1 MVPTRAI
8 FLAGAAALALL
19 PAAAIAQSPASDPAA
34 LEARLKQLEEA
45 VASLRAE
52 LDAARAQV
60 AKTEASV
67 TAQSAASRAT
77 EVRIAAMEGKPAA
90 PAEGFRVGGT
100 TLKIGGFI
108 KTVANVTRYSGGEI
122 APLALGRDFYLP
134 QQIPIGGPRPT
145 TENDF
150 SAKQTR
156 LYLSLSTDVGKHSL
170 KGYVETDFQTA
181 TGTQGSERTT
191 NGYDLALRRA
201 YIQFDNLLIGQD
213 WSTFQYVAALPETT
227 DFIGPTEGSVFVRQ
241 PLIRYSLKLS
251 KAATLHVA
259 LENPQ
264 TSTATT
270 TSPALVEND
279 DNHLPDLISRLN
291 YAAPFG
297 ELSLAGAVFQ
307 LRAENG
313 QQRDAQVG
321 WGLSAAGK
329 IPFGAGKRFDLRFM
343 ASYGHGLGRYLGLNF
358 APDAIVQAGTGTLL
372 LTENFAAFGAVR
384 VPWTDKLRSSVMF
397 GFQTVGYPVGL
408 APGTFNAFNRQAWSG
423 AANLFWSPVKGFDLG
438 IEYRHGERRL
448 VSGATGQL
456 DRVELAGKYTF

>member
-1 MVPTRAI
+1 MARSRAML
-8 FLAGAAALALL
+8 LA
-19 PAAAIAQSPASDPAA
+19 AAAIVAAPGAARAQAADPAA
-34 LEARLKQLEEA
+34 MEARLKQLEEA
-45 VASLRAE
+45 VAALRAE
-52 LDAARAQV
+52 LDAARAQ
-60 AKTEASV
+60 AARTEASV
-67 TAQSAASRAT
+67 IAQGAATKAT

-90 PAEGFRVGGT
+90 PAEGFRVGGMNV
-100 TLKIGGFI
+100 KIGGFI
-108 KTVANVTRYSGGEI
+108 KTVANSTTYSGGKI

-134 QQIPIGGPRPT
+134 QQIPIGGVRPT

-156 LYLSLSTDVGKHSL
+156 LFLALSGDVGRHVL

-181 TGTQGSERTT
+181 AGTQGTERTT

-251 KAATLHVA
+251 KAATLHLA
-259 LENPQ
+259 IENPQ

-270 TSPALVEND
+270 ASPTLIEND
-279 DNHLPDLISRLN
+279 DNHLPDFVSRLN
-291 YAAPFG
+291 YAASFG

-313 QQRDAQVG
+313 VQRDAQIG
-321 WGLSAAGK
+321 WGLSTAGK
-329 IPFGAGKRFDLRFM
+329 IPFGAGKRYDLRFM
-343 ASYGHGLGRYLGLNF
+343 ASYGQGLGRYLGLNF
-358 APDAIVQAGTGTLL
+358 APDAILEPATGKLL
-372 LTENFAAFGAVR
+372 LTENFAAFAAVR
-384 VPWTDKLRSSVMF
+384 VPWSTALRSSVMF
-397 GFQTVGYPVGL
+397 GYQSAGYPTGL

-438 IEYRHGERRL
+438 IEYRHGERAL
-448 VSGATGQL
+448 VSGASGRL
-456 DRVELAGKYTF
+456 DRVEIAGKYSF